1 MQGYFNKINNRTTF
15 IVAQNV
21 LFPLYRLEVVFSDKQ
36 SKVFTVK
43 TITCQKSTI
52 KTPEQRLKLLFW
64 IKIKKYQN
72 DINA

>member
-21 LFPLYRLEVVFSDKQ
+21 LFLLYRLEVVFSDKQ

>member
-1 MQGYFNKINNRTTF
+1 MQGYFNKINKRTTF

-21 LFPLYRLEVVFSDKQ
+21 LFLLYRLEVVFSDKQ
-36 SKVFTVK
+36 SKVVTVK
-43 TITCQKSTI
+43 TITCQKSII

-72 DINA
+72 DINT

>member
-21 LFPLYRLEVVFSDKQ
+21 LFLLYRLEVVFSDKQ

-52 KTPEQRLKLLFW
+52 KTPEQLLKLLFW

>member
-21 LFPLYRLEVVFSDKQ
+21 LFLLYWLEVVFSDKQ

>member
-21 LFPLYRLEVVFSDKQ
+21 LFLLYRLEVVFSDKQ

-43 TITCQKSTI
+43 TITCQKSTM

>member
-21 LFPLYRLEVVFSDKQ
+21 LFLLYRLEVVFSDKQ
-36 SKVFTVK
+36 SNVFTVK

>member
-21 LFPLYRLEVVFSDKQ
+21 LFLLYRLEVVFSDKQ

-52 KTPEQRLKLLFW
+52 KTQEQRLKLLFW

>member
-21 LFPLYRLEVVFSDKQ
+21 LFQLYRLEVVFSDKQ

>member
-1 MQGYFNKINNRTTF
+1 MQGYFNKINKRTTF

-21 LFPLYRLEVVFSDKQ
+21 RFMLYRLEVVFSDKQ
-36 SKVFTVK
+36 SKVVTVK

-72 DINA
+72 DINT

>member
-21 LFPLYRLEVVFSDKQ
+21 LFLLYRLDVVFSDKQ

>member
-36 SKVFTVK
+36 SKVFTVN

-64 IKIKKYQN
+64 IKIKKCQN